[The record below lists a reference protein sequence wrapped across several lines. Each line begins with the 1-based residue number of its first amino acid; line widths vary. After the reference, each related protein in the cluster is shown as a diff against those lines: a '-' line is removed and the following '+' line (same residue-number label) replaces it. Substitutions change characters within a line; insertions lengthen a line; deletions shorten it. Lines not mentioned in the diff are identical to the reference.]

1 MTEIVRE
8 WASCQLL
15 VWESCVGYINRT
27 MTGWMA
33 ARFLLFS
40 YNLSITLKKHKVI
53 GCHRDQ
59 VENGSRCWICKGS
72 DRASE
77 QKNSQNTLS
86 TKEAHFNESDSPQDK
101 FYYVLVMMNNHDN
114 FTKNTSKSRP
124 FTNFECLCTFYTHKP
139 SLCTVRDPMPL
150 GLL

>member
-1 MTEIVRE
+1 MYGLEFSII
-8 WASCQLL
+8 QL
-15 VWESCVGYINRT
+15 
-27 MTGWMA
+27 
-33 ARFLLFS
+33 RFLLHFEES
-40 YNLSITLKKHKVI
+40 QGLWLN

-77 QKNSQNTLS
+77 QKNSQNILS
-86 TKEAHFNESDSPQDK
+86 TKEAHFNSSDSPQDK
-101 FYYVLVMMNNHDN
+101 FYCVLVMMNNHDN

-124 FTNFECLCTFYTHKP
+124 FINFECLCTFYTHKP
-139 SLCTVRDPMPL
+139 SPCTVRDPMPL